1 MPAMTIASSGAPAR
15 SDLRIDV
22 FGSWDMLA
30 AISARSA
37 SRSALRERRAGVA
50 DEAEGL
56 LVVSPDLLAVH
67 VELDHLLLGLR
78 RREGQ
83 AAADDE
89 DRVGRFEVPPERA
102 LRPER
107 RAEREV
113 ARVAERALAL
123 GRLDDACLEV
133 FGHGGEHVVAAGEV
147 DAAARVDHGALSR
160 EEHPGCAVDV
170 GPRRRRA
177 LGAARLHQ
185 LDLAFALHPVGP

>member
-1 MPAMTIASSGAPAR
+1 MPATTIASSGAPAR

-37 SRSALRERRAGVA
+37 SRSALRESRGGAAARRRSSSSAGVA

-89 DRVGRFEVPPERA
+89 DRVGRFEVPPERV
-102 LRPER
+102 LWPER
-107 RAEREV
+107 RAE
-113 ARVAERALAL
+113 
-123 GRLDDACLEV
+123 
-133 FGHGGEHVVAAGEV
+133 
-147 DAAARVDHGALSR
+147 
-160 EEHPGCAVDV
+160 
-170 GPRRRRA
+170 
-177 LGAARLHQ
+177 
-185 LDLAFALHPVGP
+185 